1 MEKLNSNQLKLDIYK
16 LTELLLKGQYGYR
29 ITVDAGDSIEVKTSA
44 KLNKLAD
51 LLLINSSL
59 EHSNEYGRIEE
70 FIDVLSSYANGDFKK
85 QLKVSD
91 KNTVIDA
98 IATGINIL
106 GEELEKTMISRDY
119 YNKEYNS
126 ISEMVLI
133 HQELS
138 KREKEV
144 ITMIAD
150 ELTNQQIANK
160 LHISKR
166 TVEGHR
172 KNILKKLK
180 LKNTAAL
187 IKYVVKNGLV

>member
-1 MEKLNSNQLKLDIYK
+1 MAKKESNTLKEEIYK
-16 LTELLLKGQYGYR
+16 LTELLVKGQYGQR
-29 ITVDAGDSIEVKTSA
+29 ITLDVQDGTDAKIASN
-44 KLNKLAD
+44 LNKLAD

-59 EHSNEYGRIEE
+59 EHSNEHHRIEE
-70 FIDVLSSYANGDFKK
+70 FIDVLSSYASGDFKK
-85 QLKVSD
+85 QLKVTD

-106 GEELEKTMISRDY
+106 GEELERTTISRDY
-119 YNKEYNS
+119 YSKEYNS
-126 ISEMVLI
+126 ISEMVLVNKK
-133 HQELS
+133 LS
-138 KREKEV
+138 EREKEV
-144 ITMIAD
+144 MVMIAD
-150 ELTNQQIANK
+150 ELTNQQIADK

-187 IKYVVKNGLV
+187 IKFVVKNGLV

>member
-1 MEKLNSNQLKLDIYK
+1 MAKKESNTLKEEIYK
-16 LTELLLKGQYGYR
+16 LTELLVKGQYGQR
-29 ITVDAGDSIEVKTSA
+29 ITLDVQDGTDAKIASN
-44 KLNKLAD
+44 LNKLAD

-59 EHSNEYGRIEE
+59 EHSNEHHRIEE
-70 FIDVLSSYANGDFKK
+70 FIDVLSSYASGDFKK
-85 QLKVSD
+85 QLKVTD

-106 GEELEKTMISRDY
+106 GEELERTTISRDY
-119 YNKEYNS
+119 YSKEYNS
-126 ISEMVLI
+126 ISEMVLVN
-133 HQELS
+133 EKLS
-138 KREKEV
+138 EREKEV
-144 ITMIAD
+144 MVMIAD
-150 ELTNQQIANK
+150 ELTNQQIADK

-187 IKYVVKNGLV
+187 IKFVVKNGLV

>member
-1 MEKLNSNQLKLDIYK
+1 MAKKESNTLKEEIYK
-16 LTELLLKGQYGYR
+16 LTELLVKGQYGQR
-29 ITVDAGDSIEVKTSA
+29 ITLDVQDSTDAKIASN
-44 KLNKLAD
+44 LNKLAD

-59 EHSNEYGRIEE
+59 EHSNEYNRIEE
-70 FIDVLSSYANGDFKK
+70 FIDVLSSYASGDFKK
-85 QLKVSD
+85 QLKVTD

-106 GEELEKTMISRDY
+106 GEELERTTISRDY
-119 YNKEYNS
+119 YSKEYNS
-126 ISEMVLI
+126 ISEMVLVN
-133 HQELS
+133 EKLS
-138 KREKEV
+138 EREKEV
-144 ITMIAD
+144 MVMIAD
-150 ELTNQQIANK
+150 ELTNQQIADK

-187 IKYVVKNGLV
+187 IKFVVKNGLV

>member
-1 MEKLNSNQLKLDIYK
+1 MAKSESNSLQLKIYE
-16 LTELLLKGQYGYR
+16 LTEMLVKGRYGVR
-29 ITVDAGDSIEVKTSA
+29 ITVDAGDSLDIKTA
-44 KLNKLAD
+44 ANLNKLAD

-59 EHSNEYGRIEE
+59 ESSNEYARIEE
-70 FIDVLSSYANGDFKK
+70 FIDVLSSYASGDFKK
-85 QLKVSD
+85 QLRISE
-91 KNTVIDA
+91 KNTVLDA

-106 GEELEKTMISRDY
+106 GEELEKTTISRDY
-119 YNKEYNS
+119 YSKEYNS
-126 ISEMVLI
+126 ISDMLLVNEK
-133 HQELS
+133 LS

-144 ITMIAD
+144 MLLVAE

-187 IKYVVKNGLV
+187 IKFVIKNDVV